1 MYDMDTSLIFSN
13 SNHSLIFVTQETH
26 ESSLSQPQGP
36 LPDPSFILSN
46 QPVQRPTPL
55 TTSTVAGRAALS
67 KKRSS
72 TSQKTSSKKTKTS
85 TGKSSKKASQV
96 QEEGRGDVV

>member
-1 MYDMDTSLIFSN
+1 
-13 SNHSLIFVTQETH
+13 
-26 ESSLSQPQGP
+26 
-36 LPDPSFILSN
+36 
-46 QPVQRPTPL
+46 VQRPTPL